1 MRGDRYQRS
10 RDCDPDSPSCRL
22 RSDLGSA
29 TSLTI
34 PKPRRSKAWRPGG
47 RMRGRKPIP
56 IPLRLVGGNA
66 GRRLL
71 NKAEPA
77 PEVGIPDPPAELD
90 RTALAEWRR
99 VAEPLYHAGYLTK

>member
-1 MRGDRYQRS
+1 MRGHPGS
-10 RDCDPDSPSCRL
+10 SGAGDCSPVSPAAACAQIG
-22 RSDLGSA
+22 LG

-34 PKPRRSKAWRPGG
+34 PKARRSNAWRPGG
-47 RMRGRKPIP
+47 RMRGRRPIP
-56 IPLRLVGGNA
+56 IPLRLVGGGNA

-71 NKAEPA
+71 NKGEPA

-99 VAEPLYHAGYLTK
+99 VAE